1 MSKEILEKELMDQA
15 ILKDKEELAT
25 VDLADSQEEEK
36 ELDLIMLAEDQAE
49 VVLSMKIGTIK
60 EVEILLKRRESIQMI
75 MKIFMIIVEEEASTE
90 VAIKEIITEDEKNEF
105 LK

>member
-1 MSKEILEKELMDQA
+1 MDQA

-75 MKIFMIIVEEEASTE
+75 MKIFMKIVEEEASTE

>member
-1 MSKEILEKELMDQA
+1 MDQA

-90 VAIKEIITEDEKNEF
+90 VAIKEIITEDEKMNF
-105 LK
+105 